1 MGAFCVLSN
10 CGAGGSGAGSI
21 PKTIR
26 DHGSRNA
33 SLLKRFIS
41 ANLWL
46 EVHGGWLL
54 AEDDGWQDS
63 GESKSDELHFRIY
76 DFGSMK
82 DICLGE
88 FICFEDL
95 WIFGVRCLNWIL
107 LYLRTSIQFLYFDLS
122 AVNRPSFLC
131 LVLRYL
137 QSNPQPRKAVA
148 CGRSSRIALEMIPFS
163 STDNGDTS

>member
-1 MGAFCVLSN
+1 
-10 CGAGGSGAGSI
+10 
-21 PKTIR
+21 
-26 DHGSRNA
+26 
-33 SLLKRFIS
+33 
-41 ANLWL
+41 LWL
-46 EVHGGWLL
+46 EAHGGWLF

-76 DFGSMK
+76 DFGSTK

-88 FICFEDL
+88 LYIFFEDL

-107 LYLRTSIQFLYFDLS
+107 LYPRTSFQFLCLDLS
-122 AVNRPSFLC
+122 AVNRASFLC

-137 QSNPQPRKAVA
+137 QSNPQPRKTVA
-148 CGRSSRIALEMIPFS
+148 CGRSSRIALDMIPFS